1 MRKNSE
7 ESRLAMNADVTQHLH
22 DAATGPEQ
30 TAFFDLD
37 GTLVSGFTVLPFM
50 FERLR
55 ERGTEPRQA
64 LKQISALFGSR
75 FNGEGYDTLLRKSA
89 AVVCGEAEADFE
101 ALGERV
107 FRRHTAADIYPESRA
122 IVRRH
127 QELGH
132 RVAIVTSATRFQAE
146 PIARELGIDTIFCN
160 HFGVANGQFTGEV
173 DGAVIYGRGKLEAAR
188 TFVEEGSASLSD
200 AYFYSDGAEDLPL
213 LDAVGHPMP
222 TNPDGDLTRL
232 ATSRDWPVQR
242 FDSRG
247 RPGVKELLRTG
258 LSYGSFVGAAM
269 SIAPTWF
276 LNRSKREAVNLA
288 TTIWGEVGSSLS
300 GIKLSITGE
309 EHVWSQRPAVF
320 VFNHQSVTDA
330 LIVARL
336 LRRDF
341 TGIAKK
347 ELAMHPLAGPLF
359 RIADTVF
366 VDRKNAEKAISS
378 LKSVTRTLQKGI
390 SIVVAPEGT
399 RSVGDR
405 LGPFKK
411 GPFHIAREAGVPMVP
426 IVIHNST
433 DVLPKGGVFLRPA
446 RVRVDIL
453 PPIDTSD
460 WRVRDIDKHVALVR
474 QQFLEALGQ
483 TDTGQE
489 S

>member
-1 MRKNSE
+1 
-7 ESRLAMNADVTQHLH
+7 MNRDVTAHLD
-22 DAATGPEQ
+22 DAPSGAGT

-37 GTLVSGFTVLPFM
+37 GTLVAGFTVVPFL

-55 ERGTEPRQA
+55 ERGASPRQA
-64 LKQISALFGSR
+64 LSQIGSLLGSR
-75 FNGEGYDTLLRKSA
+75 VGGAGYDSLIRKGA
-89 AVVCGEAEADFE
+89 EAVIGETEADFE

-127 QELGH
+127 QSLGH
-132 RVAIVTSATRFQAE
+132 RVAIVTSATRYQVE
-146 PIARELGIDTIFCN
+146 PIARELGIDQIFCN
-160 HFGVANGQFTGEV
+160 RFEVDDGKFTG
-173 DGAVIYGRGKLEAAR
+173 GISGPVIYGRGKLEAASEF
-188 TFVEEGSASLSD
+188 TNDGLKS

-213 LDAVGHPMP
+213 LGAVGHPRP
-222 TNPDGDLTRL
+222 TNPDSDLTQI
-232 ATSRDWPVQR
+232 ATERNWPVQR

-247 RPGVKELLRTG
+247 RPGFKEFLRTG
-258 LSYGSFVGAAM
+258 LSYGSFIGAAL

-300 GIKLSITGE
+300 GIKLDIHGE
-309 EHVWSQRPAVF
+309 EHVWSHRPAVF

-366 VDRKNAEKAISS
+366 VDRQNTEKAVRS
-378 LKSVTRTLQKGI
+378 LRSVTRTLQQGI

-399 RSVGDR
+399 RSVGDQ

-411 GPFHIAREAGVPMVP
+411 GPFHIAREAGVPLIP

-433 DVLPKGGVFLRPA
+433 DVLPKGGVFLHPA

-453 PPIDTSD
+453 EPIDTSE
-460 WRVRDIDKHVALVR
+460 WRVRDIDKHVSMVR
-474 QQFLEALGQ
+474 QLFLETLGQ
-483 TDTGQE
+483 TETGSDPSE
-489 S
+489 PAA

>member
-1 MRKNSE
+1 MT
-7 ESRLAMNADVTQHLH
+7 AHLD
-22 DAATGPEQ
+22 DAPHGDKH

-37 GTLVSGFTVLPFM
+37 GTLVSGFTVVSFL

-55 ERGTEPRQA
+55 DGGASPREAIGQVGTLLSNR
-64 LKQISALFGSR
+64 INGS
-75 FNGEGYDTLLRKSA
+75 GYDELLRSSA
-89 AVVCGEAEADFE
+89 DDLIGEKETTLE
-101 ALGERV
+101 VLGERV
-107 FRRHTAADIYPESRA
+107 FRRHTAAAIYPEARA

-127 QELGH
+127 HSLGH
-132 RVAIVTSATRFQAE
+132 RVAMVTSATRYQAE
-146 PIARELGIDTIFCN
+146 PIARELGIDTVFCN
-160 HFGVANGQFTGEV
+160 QFSVQQGKFTGGIDNPIV
-173 DGAVIYGRGKLEAAR
+173 YGKGKLEVATEFTR
-188 TFVEEGSASLSD
+188 GHGASLQD
-200 AYFYSDGAEDLPL
+200 AYFYSDGYEDLPL
-213 LDAVGHPMP
+213 LNAVGNPRPM
-222 TNPDGDLTRL
+222 NPDAELTKL
-232 ATSRDWPVQR
+232 ATAKQWPILR
-242 FDSRG
+242 FESRG
-247 RPGVKELLRTG
+247 MPGLTEWVRTG
-258 LSYGSFVGAAM
+258 LSYGSFIGAAL

-300 GIKLSITGE
+300 GIKLDIDGE

-320 VFNHQSVTDA
+320 IFNHQSVTDA

-366 VDRKNAEKAISS
+366 VDRKNAEKAVRS
-378 LKSVTRTLQKGI
+378 LKSVTHTLRQGI
-390 SIVVAPEGT
+390 SIAIAPEGT

-411 GPFHIAREAGVPMVP
+411 GPFHIAREAGVPIVP

-433 DVLPKGGVFLRPA
+433 DVLPKGGVFLHPA
-446 RVRVDIL
+446 RVRVDVL

-460 WRVRDIDKHVALVR
+460 WRPNDVDKHVAMVR
-474 QQFLEALGQ
+474 QIYLDALGQ
-483 TDTGQE
+483 T
-489 S
+489 